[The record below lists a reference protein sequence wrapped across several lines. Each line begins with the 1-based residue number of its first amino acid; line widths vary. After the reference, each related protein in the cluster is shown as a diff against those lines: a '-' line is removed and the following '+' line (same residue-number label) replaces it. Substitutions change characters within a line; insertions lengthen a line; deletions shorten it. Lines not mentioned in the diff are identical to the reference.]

1 MHKSIYYNY
10 NPTTGVKV
18 IQTITVYGTINVL
31 VLVLYIDIVT

>member
-10 NPTTGVKV
+10 KPTSDVKV
-18 IQTITVYGTINVL
+18 IQTVTVYDTINVL